1 MDTDHPK
8 LPQRTRYR
16 YLRVVS
22 TCLGVAKMVA
32 QRYGSIS
39 WFGGSCVLFLVLT
52 LLLNGCMSK
61 QPNLNQK
68 LAYSVDTYPE
78 SVAILPFKNDT
89 SIEGIEIFVRQTLYS
104 HMSVLPYKDV
114 ELSLVDEKLK
124 ACGLLGYGRVEDIP
138 LDELGYLLGVDAVV
152 FGEVTEFKKVY
163 MGIYSQMAV
172 AVRISIWDTR
182 SGLKLWEDECVSRN
196 HEGGLPLGLLDL
208 PLILVRSGYHLRE
221 TSKIRAVDDV
231 SRQLASRIPVPSEV
245 RNEVKKIEYS
255 DMADTNL
262 KPNKLKSLKK
272 LTRAH
277 PDNVNGS
284 KKQSLK
290 RLTKR

>member
-1 MDTDHPK
+1 MAAK
-8 LPQRTRYR
+8 RYD
-16 YLRVVS
+16 
-22 TCLGVAKMVA
+22 
-32 QRYGSIS
+32 SIS
-39 WFGGSCVLFLVLT
+39 WFGGCCVLFLVLM
-52 LLLNGCMSK
+52 LLLTGCMSK

-78 SVAILPFKNDT
+78 SVAILPFNNNSTIK
-89 SIEGIEIFVRQTLYS
+89 GIETFVRQTLYS

-124 ACGLLGYGRVEDIP
+124 ACGLLGYERVEDIP

-152 FGEVTEFKKVY
+152 FGEVTEFQKVY

-182 SGLKLWEDECVSRN
+182 SGLKVWEDECVSRN
-196 HEGGLPLGLLDL
+196 HEGGVPLGILDL

-221 TSKIRAVDDV
+221 TSKVRAVDDV
-231 SRQLASRIPVPSEV
+231 GRQLASRIPVPAEV
-245 RNEVKKIEYS
+245 RNRDEKIDYS
-255 DMADTNL
+255 DIADDNL
-262 KPNKLKSLKK
+262 KPSKLRSLKK

-277 PDNVNGS
+277 SNDFNGF